1 VTIISRELQGRVSMT
16 RFGPCLVVALL
27 FLALPLAGCGVDS
40 RAVDEAYTQGYSDGA
55 ASVEDSLMSA
65 QTSYDRGYAD
75 GLAAAEKEADSEL
88 CQSCYGLG
96 FAEGFQAGSQAGAAD
111 TSDPTESA

>member
-1 VTIISRELQGRVSMT
+1 MT
-16 RFGPCLVVALL
+16 RAVACLFVALL

-40 RAVDEAYTQGYSDGA
+40 RAVEQANTQGYSDGV
-55 ASVEDSLMSA
+55 ASVEDSLVSA
-65 QTSYDRGYAD
+65 RTAYESGYAD

-96 FAEGFQAGSQAGAAD
+96 FAEGFQAGSTAGAED
-111 TSDPTESA
+111 IPVPTGSD